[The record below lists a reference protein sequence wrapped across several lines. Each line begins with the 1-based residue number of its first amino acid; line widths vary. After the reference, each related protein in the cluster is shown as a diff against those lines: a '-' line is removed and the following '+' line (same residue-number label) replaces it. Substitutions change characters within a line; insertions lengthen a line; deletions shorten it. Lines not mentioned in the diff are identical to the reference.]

1 MAKRKPAPPT
11 GSGLRET
18 RKSLGLT
25 QTQLAAD
32 WGISPR
38 MVRKL
43 EAAPTLSPLYWGA
56 ALNLRLGLVTTP
68 QRRTT
73 AAGEPVSVRAPG
85 GKTVKAKPAQAG
97 RVVARLGKPNAGA
110 TVRRVTHWVPFDNPN
125 VDSKVGADHVRETV
139 LGRILADTAAA
150 QAKGENVAVTVTI
163 SNANR
168 GAALAGYDVV
178 ISSGKNV
185 KKPRG
190 QAYYFRPGDDV
201 LMGLDDLDELASA
214 AGLDY

>member
-68 QRRTT
+68 KRRTT
-73 AAGEPVSVRAPG
+73 AAGGAVSVRAPG
-85 GKTVKAKPAQAG
+85 GKTVRAKPAPAG
-97 RVVARLGKPNAGA
+97 RVVARLGKPTAGG
-110 TVRRVTHWVPFDNPN
+110 TVRRVTDWMPFDNPN
-125 VDSKVGADHVRETV
+125 VNSKVGTDHSRETV
-139 LGRILADTAAA
+139 LGRVLDAMTGA
-150 QAKGENVAVTVTI
+150 QAKGENVAVTVTM
-163 SNANR
+163 SNANQ

-178 ISSGKNV
+178 ISSGKNL

-190 QAYYFRPGDDV
+190 QAYYFRAGDD
-201 LMGLDDLDELASA
+201 MSISLDDLDELASA